1 MGQTEEFEPAH
12 DDRVT
17 ALHVNYDGSRI
28 LTASIDHRVKV
39 WNVDR
44 KTGERTLID
53 TFTAHDADIRDAK
66 FAHPTVG
73 SYIGTVAAD
82 LKFSLWEEDVSQ
94 AYNSGRR
101 FRLITSIPSTP
112 RVPFASLDF
121 KTIDNIYTYLA
132 LIDRQG
138 LLSIYEPSSPDD
150 LREWTLLDQFHVC
163 SPVPNRGDETSF
175 KVRWDQNETPLSY
188 INSVSDDE
196 NQLALIVSSINEVK
210 IYHSAPDTETQ
221 PTNPSF
227 DSSTGGAT
235 HRMTFHEAFRLP
247 THPAL
252 IRDVSWSPFNVRG
265 VERIATACKDG
276 AIRVFEIGI
285 IPTQP
290 SDQNTDSAG
299 TQSSNNRNV
308 RSRPSQQ
315 SSLTS
320 AITGKPNSNA
330 IASTGKQP
338 KQYAFPFAYQILHVS
353 TLPAHEDAWSVS
365 WDGQGQV
372 LMSGGSDGV
381 TKLWRKSV
389 QGGQWLLFADQAAE
403 FGEKENGE

>member
-1 MGQTEEFEPAH
+1 MGQVEEFEAGH

-17 ALHVNYDGSRI
+17 ALHINYDGSRI

-44 KTGERTLID
+44 KTGERTIID

-66 FAHPTVG
+66 FVHPTVG

-82 LKFSLWEEDVSQ
+82 LKFSLWGEDVSQ
-94 AYNSGRR
+94 AFNSGRR
-101 FRLITSIPSTP
+101 FRPITSIPSTP

-121 KTIDNIYTYLA
+121 KTVEHIYTYLA

-138 LLSIYEPSSPDD
+138 LLSIYEPTSPDD

-175 KVRWDQNETPLSY
+175 KVRWDQNETPLPY
-188 INSVSDDE
+188 INSLSDDDK
-196 NQLALIVSSINEVK
+196 QLALMVSSINEVK
-210 IYHSAPDTETQ
+210 IYHSAPESESQ
-221 PTNPSF
+221 QTNPSF
-227 DSSTGGAT
+227 DSSTGGAS
-235 HRMTFHEAFRLP
+235 HRMTFHETCRLP

-252 IRDVSWSPFNVRG
+252 VRDVAWSPFNVRG
-265 VERIATACKDG
+265 LERIATACKDG
-276 AIRVFEIGI
+276 AVRIFEIALIPSQSSDHNGDPA
-285 IPTQP
+285 PTQ
-290 SDQNTDSAG
+290 
-299 TQSSNNRNV
+299 SNNRNV
-308 RSRPSQQ
+308 RSRPPQQ
-315 SSLTS
+315 SMLSS
-320 AITGKPNSNA
+320 AITGKP
-330 IASTGKQP
+330 STSTNTSSGKQP
-338 KQYAFPFAYQILHVS
+338 KQHTFPFAYQILHVS
-353 TLPAHEDAWSVS
+353 TLPAHGDAWSVS

-389 QGGQWLLFADQAAE
+389 QGGQWMLFADQAVE
-403 FGEKENGE
+403 FGEKEDEE

>member
-1 MGQTEEFEPAH
+1 MGQADEFEPSH
-12 DDRVT
+12 EDRVT

-44 KTGERTLID
+44 RKGERTLVD

-66 FAHPTVG
+66 FVHPTVG

-82 LKFSLWEEDVSQ
+82 LKFALWGEDVSQ
-94 AYNSGRR
+94 APNSGRR
-101 FRLITSIPSTP
+101 FRPITSIPSTP

-121 KTIDNIYTYLA
+121 KTVDNIYTYLA

-138 LLSIYEPSSPDD
+138 LLSIYEPSTPDD

-175 KVRWDQNETPLSY
+175 KVRWDQNETPLPY
-188 INSVSDDE
+188 VNSLSDDDK
-196 NQLALIVSSINEVK
+196 QLALIVSSINEVK
-210 IYHSAPDTETQ
+210 IYHSATDTETQ
-221 PTNPSF
+221 PTDPSF
-227 DSSTGGAT
+227 DSGTGGAS
-235 HRMTFHEAFRLP
+235 HRMTFHEALRLP

-252 IRDVSWSPFNVRG
+252 VRDIAWSPFNVRG

-276 AIRVFEIGI
+276 AVRIFEIAVV
-285 IPTQP
+285 PSQS
-290 SDQNTDSAG
+290 SDQKADSSAA
-299 TQSSNNRNV
+299 QSSNSRNV
-308 RSRPSQQ
+308 RARPPKE

-320 AITGKPNSNA
+320 AITGKPASNTT
-330 IASTGKQP
+330 ASAGKQP
-338 KQYAFPFAYQILHVS
+338 KQYAFPFAYQIQHVS
-353 TLPAHEDAWSVS
+353 TLPAHGDAWSVS

-389 QGGQWLLFADQAAE
+389 QGGQWLLFADQAVE
-403 FGEKENGE
+403 FGERDDGE